1 MQLTENTILITGG
14 GSGIGRG
21 LAEAFHRLGNRVIIA
36 GRGREKLDETVAANP
51 GMEAMTLDVADPA
64 DIAGFAAKIAES
76 FPALNVLINNA
87 GIMKAEDVT
96 DGAAEVAEA
105 TVAINLLGP
114 IRLTAALLPHLLGR
128 PGATVMTVTSGLA
141 FVPIFPNPTYCATKA
156 AIHSYSQTLRR
167 QLAGKGAGK
176 GVGVIE
182 IVPPYVQTHLT
193 GPQQAADPNAMPLD
207 DYIAETMA
215 LLKADPDAEEVIVD
229 RVKMQRNAER
239 ETRYA
244 ATFEKLNE
252 MAEQRM
258 AARAKGE

>member
-1 MQLTENTILITGG
+1 MRLTDNTILITGG

-36 GRGREKLDETVAANP
+36 GRGREKLDETVGANP

-167 QLAGKGAGK
+167 QLAGKG
-176 GVGVIE
+176 VQVTE

-207 DYIAETMA
+207 EYIAETMA
-215 LLKADPDAEEVIVD
+215 LLKADPDAEEVIVE

-239 ETRYA
+239 ENRHA

-258 AARAKGE
+258 AARAKGGGE